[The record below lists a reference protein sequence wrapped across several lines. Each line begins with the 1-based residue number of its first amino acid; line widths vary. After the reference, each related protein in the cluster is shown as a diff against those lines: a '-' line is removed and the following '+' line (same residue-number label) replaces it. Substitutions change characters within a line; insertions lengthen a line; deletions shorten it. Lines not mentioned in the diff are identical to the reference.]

1 MEAPRIMKQGNGL
14 TVKAAAGFK
23 KAELLA
29 SVGAGVLGAGIALL
43 FAAVLAPFAVAILVA
58 GLLAHAWG
66 MYQKHLLERHA
77 MLAKVW
83 WAEILYWFCWL
94 ALAALVVWIA
104 VSRLWV
110 PG

>member
-1 MEAPRIMKQGNGL
+1 METPRMKQRNSL
-14 TVKAAAGFK
+14 MVKDAAGFK

-43 FAAVLAPFAVAILVA
+43 FATVLAPFAVAILAA

-77 MLAKVW
+77 VLAKVW
-83 WAEILYWFCWL
+83 WAEMLYWFCWL

-104 VSRLWV
+104 TSRPWLQ
-110 PG
+110 G